1 MWDQVADAA
10 DQPPPT
16 TGDANASAP
25 EALCAKNRAKVPKAL
40 KINVKK
46 EFSLPGHSRLR
57 SKVEFGK
64 WNRHPGH
71 SI

>member
-25 EALCAKNRAKVPKAL
+25 EALCAKNRAKVPKAI
-40 KINVKK
+40 KFNEKRNSVY
-46 EFSLPGHSRLR
+46 PDT
-57 SKVEFGK
+57 VD
-64 WNRHPGH
+64 
-71 SI
+71 